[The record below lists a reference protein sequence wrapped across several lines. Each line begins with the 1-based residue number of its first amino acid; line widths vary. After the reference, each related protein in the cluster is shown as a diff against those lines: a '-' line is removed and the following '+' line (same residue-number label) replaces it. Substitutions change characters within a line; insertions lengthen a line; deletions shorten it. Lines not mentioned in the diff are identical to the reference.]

1 LASRLLLSER
11 DEKLRP
17 KNLSE
22 DFMKKQV
29 RSLWFMGALALFL
42 SVGMALSAQDAPKTQ
57 PLDAQAQQP
66 ATPDQTPQTAPEQAQ
81 PQSTP
86 EQSQQPA
93 TPPQTEPSPSASQA
107 PDSATAVQSFTGTVV
122 KQGDKYVLQDADT
135 GNTYD
140 IDHQDEVAKFEGK
153 RVKVKGTLDASGKM
167 IHVQ

>member
-1 LASRLLLSER
+1 
-11 DEKLRP
+11 
-17 KNLSE
+17 
-22 DFMKKQV
+22 MKKQV
-29 RSLWFMGALALFL
+29 RSLWFMSALALFL

-57 PLDAQAQQP
+57 PPDAQAQQP
-66 ATPDQTPQTAPEQAQ
+66 AAPDQTPPQTAPEQAQ

-93 TPPQTEPSPSASQA
+93 TPPQNEPNPSASQA